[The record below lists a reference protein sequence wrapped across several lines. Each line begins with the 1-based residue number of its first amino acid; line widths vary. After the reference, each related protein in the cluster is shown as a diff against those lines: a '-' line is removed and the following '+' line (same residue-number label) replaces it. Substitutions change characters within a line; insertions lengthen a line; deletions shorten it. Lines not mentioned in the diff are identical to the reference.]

1 MSAPLRGEV
10 FILARWKKSYN
21 KTVAGRN
28 ISTSSGAEFF
38 QAMLDIKERQTG
50 DVTILDLEGS
60 IIMGGGSARL
70 RETVRRLIGQ
80 DRKNVVLNLAD
91 VKYIDSSGV
100 GELVSSSVALG
111 RASGYLKLSNLH
123 GKVEEVLTLSSL
135 LPFFELYEGESGKA
149 KSDN

>member
-1 MSAPLRGEV
+1 
-10 FILARWKKSYN
+10 
-21 KTVAGRN
+21 
-28 ISTSSGAEFF
+28 
-38 QAMLDIKERQTG
+38 MLDIKERRAG

-70 RETVRRLIGQ
+70 RETVRRLIGEN
-80 DRKNVVLNLAD
+80 RKNLVLNLAD

-111 RASGYLKLSNLH
+111 RASGYLKLSNVH

-135 LPFFELYEGESGKA
+135 LPFFEMYEGEGVSTRR
-149 KSDN
+149 DN

>member
-1 MSAPLRGEV
+1 
-10 FILARWKKSYN
+10 
-21 KTVAGRN
+21 
-28 ISTSSGAEFF
+28 
-38 QAMLDIKERQTG
+38 MLDIKERQAG

-70 RETVRRLIGQ
+70 REAVRRLIGEN
-80 DRKNVVLNLAD
+80 RKNLVLNLAD

-111 RASGYLKLSNLH
+111 RASGYLKLSNVH

-135 LPFFELYEGESGKA
+135 LPFFEMYEGEEDPTRR
-149 KSDN
+149 DN